1 MVREYASDVTRPTK
15 VPSAVTG
22 VALLLLAAC
31 GGGGAAAPTRV
42 LVYSAH
48 GKDLLEE
55 VEKAFEAKRPDV
67 DVVWQDMGADQ
78 CYDRLR
84 GERENPQ
91 ADVWWGGPAFRFS
104 QAAAQGLLAAHEP
117 TWSAAA
123 PKGTHDREWRWAGQ
137 FSMPQVI
144 AFHRD
149 LVRDP
154 PKDWD
159 DLASPAWKGRV
170 VLRDPSASGGMK
182 AAFGAIFAR
191 GFAKDGTDDAGVA
204 WVHGLAANR
213 HSIAP
218 NPAKLFDTV
227 RRDTTG
233 VVTIWNLTDVLYQSE
248 VAEPRVPFGWVCP
261 ASGAPMFPDG
271 IALVARGGRAPN
283 PAAADFYE
291 FATGAETSS
300 ALAEKHRRFLV
311 RTDLPKPSW
320 AARIEL
326 TPMDVDWD
334 VVAANLDRWQKLWED
349 ELAR

>member
-1 MVREYASDVTRPTK
+1 MTRPAK
-15 VPSAVTG
+15 VPWSSIRTAACLLA
-22 VALLLLAAC
+22 VALGGC
-31 GGGGAAAPTRV
+31 GGGAPERVRV

-48 GKDLLEE
+48 GKDLLQE
-55 VEKAFEAKRPDV
+55 VETGFEAKRPDV

-78 CYDRLR
+78 CFDRLR

-91 ADVWWGGPAFRFS
+91 ADVWWGGPAFRFA
-104 QAAAQGLLAAHEP
+104 QAAEAGLLAPHEP
-117 TWSAAA
+117 TWAAAA
-123 PKGTHDREWRWAGQ
+123 PRGTHDGSWRWAGQ

-149 LVRDP
+149 LVTDP

-182 AAFGAIFAR
+182 AAFGAMFAR
-191 GFAKDGTDDAGVA
+191 GFAKDGTDAAGVA
-204 WVHGLAANR
+204 WVRGLAANR

-248 VAEPRVPFGWVCP
+248 VAEPRVPFGWICP

-271 IALVARGGRAPN
+271 IALVARGARGPN
-283 PAAADFYE
+283 PAAAEFYE
-291 FATGAETSS
+291 FATGGAVSRS
-300 ALAEKHRRFLV
+300 LAEKHRRFLV
-311 RTDLPKPSW
+311 RTDLAKPSW
-320 AARIEL
+320 AAAIEL
-326 TPMDVDWD
+326 VPMEVDWD
-334 VVAANLDRWQKLWED
+334 LVAKHLDRWQKLWED

>member
-1 MVREYASDVTRPTK
+1 
-15 VPSAVTG
+15 
-22 VALLLLAAC
+22 
-31 GGGGAAAPTRV
+31 
-42 LVYSAH
+42 
-48 GKDLLEE
+48 
-55 VEKAFEAKRPDV
+55 
-67 DVVWQDMGADQ
+67 MGADQ
-78 CYDRLR
+78 CFDRLR
-84 GERENPQ
+84 GEKANPQ
-91 ADVWWGGPAFRFS
+91 ADVWWGGPAFRFA
-104 QAAAQGLLAAHEP
+104 QAAGEGLLLPHEP
-117 TWSAAA
+117 SWAAAA
-123 PKGTHDREWRWAGQ
+123 PQGTHDRAWRWAGQ

-144 AFHRD
+144 AFHKD
-149 LVRDP
+149 LVKDP

-159 DLASPAWKGRV
+159 DLAAPAWKGRV

-191 GFAKDGTDDAGVA
+191 GFAKDGTDAAGVA
-204 WVHGLAANR
+204 WVRGLAANR

-248 VAEPRVPFGWVCP
+248 VAEPRVPFGWICP

-271 IALVARGGRAPN
+271 IALVARGERGPN

-291 FATGAETSS
+291 FATGGPVSTQ
-300 ALAEKHRRFLV
+300 LAEKHRRFLV
-311 RTDLPKPSW
+311 RTDLARPSW
-320 AARIEL
+320 AAGIQV

-334 VVAANLDRWQKLWED
+334 LVAAHIDRWQKLWED